1 MIPLKI
7 ETLLDGKVVE
17 QNRIEYK
24 EGWNPNDIIH
34 TICAF
39 ANDYHNMNGGY
50 IVIGVREQNG
60 VPQLPPTG
68 LLKEQLDKIQQEV
81 FQYSNQIIPRYI
93 PKMEVVEY
101 QEKYLLYLWCTAGD
115 SGPYQAPVDVYSDK
129 NKKNSIIGLGLPR

>member
-60 VPQLPPTG
+60 IPQLPPTG

-81 FQYSNQIIPRYI
+81 FQYSNQIMPRYI

-101 QEKYLLYLWCTAGD
+101 RKKY
-115 SGPYQAPVDVYSDK
+115 
-129 NKKNSIIGLGLPR
+129 